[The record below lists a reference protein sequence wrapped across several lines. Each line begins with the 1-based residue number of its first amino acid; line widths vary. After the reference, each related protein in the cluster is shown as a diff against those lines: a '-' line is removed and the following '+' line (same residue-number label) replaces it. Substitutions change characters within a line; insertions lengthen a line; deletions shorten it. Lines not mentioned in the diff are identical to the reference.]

1 MTFGT
6 FDLFHPGH
14 RYYLSEARKQ
24 GSYLITV
31 VARDK
36 TVIDLKRRQTREPET
51 VRKQN
56 VIASQLSDEVVL

>member
-24 GSYLITV
+24 GNYLITV